1 MAAERRESE
10 AVRLLDLA
18 FDAIFTIK
26 AQSHEITY
34 WNAGAV
40 RMYGYSRE
48 EAIGRIS
55 SELLETRYPESPES
69 AYEAVVGTGQWS
81 GKLIQRRKDGTEVH
95 VDGRWVLDLES
106 GTILEVNREITEHI
120 ELAER
125 FQLLVE
131 NVKDY
136 AIFLLDPDGR
146 ITSWN
151 IGAARINGYSADE
164 VVGRHVSI
172 FYTPEEIAEG
182 RPQRNL
188 AEAAANGRATDE
200 GWRVRKDGSR
210 YFASVVMTAFRD
222 PEGKLRGFAK
232 VTQDVTSKQ
241 VERQRLLEL
250 EQSKS
255 TFLNLVAHELRTP
268 LTVLRGYLSLFRDL
282 DENARRGLEAKSLP
296 ALEAKTQEMS
306 RLVDQMVEVARLE
319 EGSLRIRTE
328 RFDLGTVTEQSVEM
342 TRALDDPIHRI
353 IFEPFAQEL
362 NVVGDDDRV
371 RIILGN
377 LLSNAMKFSPTGGDI
392 TVTLDRVAGFGQ
404 VTVVDQ
410 GVGIKLENQIK
421 LFNRYTRFER
431 DDTQH
436 VPGTGMG
443 LYLSRELAR
452 RQGGDLRLLW
462 SGPGGSAFAL
472 KVPLARA

>member
-1 MAAERRESE
+1 M
-10 AVRLLDLA
+10 
-18 FDAIFTIK
+18 
-26 AQSHEITY
+26 
-34 WNAGAV
+34 
-40 RMYGYSRE
+40 
-48 EAIGRIS
+48 
-55 SELLETRYPESPES
+55 
-69 AYEAVVGTGQWS
+69 
-81 GKLIQRRKDGTEVH
+81 
-95 VDGRWVLDLES
+95 
-106 GTILEVNREITEHI
+106 
-120 ELAER
+120 
-125 FQLLVE
+125 
-131 NVKDY
+131 
-136 AIFLLDPDGR
+136 
-146 ITSWN
+146 
-151 IGAARINGYSADE
+151 
-164 VVGRHVSI
+164 

-188 AEAAANGRATDE
+188 AEAAANGQATDE

-210 YFASVVMTAFRD
+210 YFASVVITAFRD
-222 PEGKLRGFAK
+222 SAGKLRGFAK
-232 VTQDVTSKQ
+232 ITQDVTSKQ

-282 DENARRGLEAKSLP
+282 DENARRGLEARSLP

-353 IFEPFAQEL
+353 VFEPFAQEL

>member
-136 AIFLLDPDGR
+136 AIFLLDPDGM

-151 IGAARINGYSADE
+151 SGAARINGYSADE
-164 VVGRHVSI
+164 VVGRHLSM

-188 AEAAANGRATDE
+188 AEAAANGQATDE

-210 YFASVVMTAFRD
+210 YFASVVVTAFRD
-222 PEGKLRGFAK
+222 SAGKLRGFAK
-232 VTQDVTSKQ
+232 ITQDVTSKQ

-282 DENARRGLEAKSLP
+282 DENARRGLEARSLP

-353 IFEPFAQEL
+353 VFEPFAQEL

>member
-1 MAAERRESE
+1 
-10 AVRLLDLA
+10 
-18 FDAIFTIK
+18 
-26 AQSHEITY
+26 
-34 WNAGAV
+34 
-40 RMYGYSRE
+40 MYGYSRE

-131 NVKDY
+131 NVK
-136 AIFLLDPDGR
+136 
-146 ITSWN
+146 
-151 IGAARINGYSADE
+151 INGYSADE
-164 VVGRHVSI
+164 VVGRHLSI

-188 AEAAANGRATDE
+188 AEAAANGQATDE

-210 YFASVVMTAFRD
+210 YFASVVITAFRD
-222 PEGKLRGFAK
+222 SAGKLRGFAK
-232 VTQDVTSKQ
+232 ITQDVTSKQ

-282 DENARRGLEAKSLP
+282 DENARRGLEARSLP

-353 IFEPFAQEL
+353 VFEPFAQEL

>member
-1 MAAERRESE
+1 
-10 AVRLLDLA
+10 
-18 FDAIFTIK
+18 
-26 AQSHEITY
+26 
-34 WNAGAV
+34 
-40 RMYGYSRE
+40 MYGYSRE

-136 AIFLLDPDGR
+136 AIFLLDPDGM

-151 IGAARINGYSADE
+151 SGAARINGYSADE
-164 VVGRHVSI
+164 VVGRHLSM

-188 AEAAANGRATDE
+188 AEAAANGQATDE

-210 YFASVVMTAFRD
+210 YFASVVITAFRD
-222 PEGKLRGFAK
+222 SAGKLRGFAK
-232 VTQDVTSKQ
+232 ITQDVTSKQ

-282 DENARRGLEAKSLP
+282 DENARRGLEARSLP

-353 IFEPFAQEL
+353 VFEPFAQEL

>member
-136 AIFLLDPDGR
+136 AIFLLDPDGM

-151 IGAARINGYSADE
+151 SGAARINGYSADE
-164 VVGRHVSI
+164 VVGRHLSI

-182 RPQRNL
+182 GPQRNL
-188 AEAAANGRATDE
+188 AEAAANGQATDE

-210 YFASVVMTAFRD
+210 YFASVVVTAFRD
-222 PEGKLRGFAK
+222 SAGKLRGFAK
-232 VTQDVTSKQ
+232 ITQDVTSKQ

-282 DENARRGLEAKSLP
+282 DENARRGLEARSLP

>member
-1 MAAERRESE
+1 MAAEGRESE

-18 FDAIFTIK
+18 LDAIFTIE
-26 AQSHEITY
+26 AQSHAITY

-55 SELLETRYPESPES
+55 SELLQTRCPESPES
-69 AYEAVVGTGQWS
+69 AYEGVVARGQWS
-81 GKLIQRRKDGTEVH
+81 GRLIQRRKDGTEVH
-95 VDGRWVLDLES
+95 VDGRWALDPES

>member
-1 MAAERRESE
+1 
-10 AVRLLDLA
+10 
-18 FDAIFTIK
+18 
-26 AQSHEITY
+26 
-34 WNAGAV
+34 
-40 RMYGYSRE
+40 MYGYSRE
-48 EAIGRIS
+48 EAIGQIS
-55 SELLETRYPESPES
+55 SELLQTRYPASGES
-69 AYEAVVGTGQWS
+69 AYEEVVGTGLWS
-81 GKLIQRRKDGTEVH
+81 GQLIQRRKDGTEVH
-95 VDGRWVLDLES
+95 VDGRWVLDAEAR
-106 GTILEVNREITEHI
+106 TIVEVNREITEQV

-131 NVKDY
+131 NIKDY
-136 AIFLLDPDGR
+136 AIFLLDPGGR
-146 ITSWN
+146 ISSWN
-151 IGAARINGYSADE
+151 DGAVRINGYSADE
-164 VVGRHVSI
+164 VVGRHLSI
-172 FYTPEEIAEG
+172 FYTPEDIAEG

-188 AEAAANGRATDE
+188 AEAAKNGQVTDE

-210 YFASVVMTAFRD
+210 YFASVVLTAFRD
-222 PEGKLRGFAK
+222 SAGNLRGFAK
-232 VTQDVTSKQ
+232 VTQDVTARQ
-241 VERQRLLEL
+241 EERRRLLEL
-250 EQSKS
+250 ERSKS
-255 TFLNLVAHELRTP
+255 TFLNLVAHELRSP

-282 DENARRGLEAKSLP
+282 DEDGRRALEARSLP

-319 EGSLRIRTE
+319 EGSLRMQSD
-328 RFDLGTVTEQSVEM
+328 RFDLGTVTEQSVEV

-353 IFEPFAQEL
+353 VFEPFAQEL
-362 NVVGDDDRV
+362 NVIGDDDRV

-392 TVTLDRVAGFGQ
+392 TVTVDRVVGFGQ
-404 VTVVDQ
+404 VTVADQ

-431 DDTQH
+431 DDLQH

-452 RQGGDLRLLW
+452 RQGGELRLLW

-472 KVPLARA
+472 QVPLAEA